1 MNTNI
6 LYVISIFALILFA
19 VFIYCNR
26 KAIKKFWGDE
36 EDTKDIKLPD
46 ENSKPV
52 IRKKEMPIGAPFPEW
67 FVCQI
72 DKFGRPMS
80 AQVPIFSEYG
90 NFSTGIFT
98 IGRHNC
104 DYTITNSLFVSPTH
118 LIIAE
123 DANGFYC
130 VDHNSL
136 NGTTVNNKTVKP
148 KFYLEDGMIAYV
160 ADVPI
165 LFTKNEP
172 KYGKPT
178 LDVSKHP
185 PT

>member
-6 LYVISIFALILFA
+6 LYVILFFALILFA

-26 KAIKKFWGDE
+26 GILKEALKNE
-36 EDTKDIKLPD
+36 EDEKSKNMPD

-52 IRKKEMPIGAPFPEW
+52 IRKKEMPLNAPSPEW

-80 AQVPIFSEYG
+80 SYVPIFSEYG
-90 NFSTGIFT
+90 SFSSGVFT

-136 NGTTVNNKTVKP
+136 NGTTVNNKAVKT
-148 KFYLEDGMIAYV
+148 KLYLDDGMITYL

-172 KYGKPT
+172 KNKHPA
-178 LDVSKHP
+178 LDVSKSK
-185 PT
+185 